1 MSTRST
7 LRTASVVLV
16 LAVALILPSL
26 FAGCSREEEGE
37 ARQTEAPAAETPATG
52 TEPRQAEATIRRV
65 DGERIQELLTEHR
78 GQVVALDF
86 WATWCRPCLEAF
98 PHLEEWQRQYQ
109 DEGLVV
115 LSVSLDD
122 PETQIEQARSFVEK
136 RDPPFEVYI
145 LDVANY
151 DDFVRSVSSDWSG
164 AIPALFIYDR
174 EGELRHALTAEDA
187 GAAAEENIL
196 SVLEPDTDN

>member
-7 LRTASVVLV
+7 LRTAYVVLV
-16 LAVALILPSL
+16 LALALPPLIP
-26 FAGCSREEEGE
+26 GCSREEEGE
-37 ARQTEAPAAETPATG
+37 SRETETPAAEAPDAEA
-52 TEPRQAEATIRRV
+52 EPRQAADSTIRRV
-65 DGERIQELLTEHR
+65 GSERIQELLSEHH
-78 GQVVALDF
+78 GEVIALDF

-98 PHLEEWQRQYQ
+98 PHLEEWQRHYR

-115 LSVSLDD
+115 VSVSLDD
-122 PETQIEQARSFVEK
+122 PETQFEQARSFVEK

-145 LDVANY
+145 LDVPNY

-174 EGELRHALTAEDA
+174 EGRLRHVLTAEDA

-196 SVLEPDTDN
+196 SVLESDTGD